1 MTRKAKDKEELIEE
15 KDIKKESRRGRKTKN
30 SVTDKKSVSKKTEKK
45 KASSKKTKVI
55 TSKLNVSPKTSTP
68 TSKKEINEKK
78 STSRR
83 NRRSTKE
90 NTDKKSTTTKKRNEF
105 LSEYY
110 DLPFSY
116 NKTVVKLL
124 AQTPE
129 TLFVYWEISD
139 DDRKMY
145 KEKFGDNFFETSTPI
160 LKVHNITMNYYF
172 EVEINDF
179 ANCWYLHVNDSKCE
193 YEIELDRKKY
203 IPNKEPEY
211 VYISKSNELEAPN
224 DHVLLEKLPD
234 YVTFKNIKTNNT
246 KNVKVPKNINKIF
259 GTKEIYNMFY
269 KDNEFINNPSSKF

>member
-1 MTRKAKDKEELIEE
+1 MPRKAKDKEELIEE

-45 KASSKKTKVI
+45 NASSKKTKVI

-160 LKVHNITMNYYF
+160 LKVHNITMNYSF

-179 ANCWYLHVNDSKCE
+179 SNCWYLHVNDSKCE

-234 YVTFKNIKTNNT
+234 FVTFKNVKTNNT

>member
-1 MTRKAKDKEELIEE
+1 MPRKAKDKEELVE
-15 KDIKKESRRGRKTKN
+15 KKDVKKENHRGRKAKN
-30 SVTDKKSVSKKTEKK
+30 SITDKKSVSAKTEKK
-45 KASSKKTKVI
+45 KTSSKKAKVT
-55 TSKLNVSPKTSTP
+55 TSKLNESPKDSSYEKKYKEIKLSGSSRTPTP
-68 TSKKEINEKK
+68 TSKEKK
-78 STSRR
+78 SKIRA
-83 NRRSTKE
+83 
-90 NTDKKSTTTKKRNEF
+90 TTKKRSEF

-110 DLPFSY
+110 DLPFNY

-179 ANCWYLHVNDSKCE
+179 ANCWYLHVNDSKCQ

-211 VYISKSNELEAPN
+211 IYISKSNELEAPN

-234 YVTFKNIKTNNT
+234 YVTFKNVKTNNT
-246 KNVKVPKNINKIF
+246 KNVKVPKTINKIF
-259 GTKEIYNMFY
+259 GTKEIYNIFY

>member
-1 MTRKAKDKEELIEE
+1 MPRKAKDKEELIEE
-15 KDIKKESRRGRKTKN
+15 KDIKKERTKKIRKN
-30 SVTDKKSVSKKTEKK
+30 NISKKVGSPKDSSPTLGEKN
-45 KASSKKTKVI
+45 AKVI

-83 NRRSTKE
+83 GRKSTKE

-234 YVTFKNIKTNNT
+234 FVTFKNVKKNNT

-259 GTKEIYNMFY
+259 GTREIYNMYY

>member
-1 MTRKAKDKEELIEE
+1 MPRKAKDKEELIEE
-15 KDIKKESRRGRKTKN
+15 KDIKKERTKKIRKN
-30 SVTDKKSVSKKTEKK
+30 NISKKVGSPKDSSPTLGEKN
-45 KASSKKTKVI
+45 AKVI

-83 NRRSTKE
+83 GRKSTKE

>member
-1 MTRKAKDKEELIEE
+1 MPRKAKDKEELIEE
-15 KDIKKESRRGRKTKN
+15 KDIKKERTKKIRKN
-30 SVTDKKSVSKKTEKK
+30 NISKKVGSPKDSSPTLGEKN
-45 KASSKKTKVI
+45 AKVI

-83 NRRSTKE
+83 GRNSTKE

-160 LKVHNITMNYYF
+160 LKVHNITMNYSF

-234 YVTFKNIKTNNT
+234 FVTFKNVKTNNT

>member
-1 MTRKAKDKEELIEE
+1 MPRKAKDKEELIEE

-30 SVTDKKSVSKKTEKK
+30 SVADKKSVSKKTEKK
-45 KASSKKTKVI
+45 KASSMKTKVI

-83 NRRSTKE
+83 DRRSTKE

-160 LKVHNITMNYYF
+160 LKVHNITMNYSF

-234 YVTFKNIKTNNT
+234 FVTFKNVKTNNT

-259 GTKEIYNMFY
+259 GTREIYNMFY

>member
-1 MTRKAKDKEELIEE
+1 MPRKAKDKEELIEE
-15 KDIKKESRRGRKTKN
+15 KDIKKERTKKIRKN
-30 SVTDKKSVSKKTEKK
+30 NISKKVGSPKDSSPTLGEKN
-45 KASSKKTKVI
+45 AKVI

-68 TSKKEINEKK
+68 TSKKEINEKN

-83 NRRSTKE
+83 GRKSTKE

-179 ANCWYLHVNDSKCE
+179 SNCWYLHVNDSKCE

-234 YVTFKNIKTNNT
+234 FVTFKNVKTNNT

-259 GTKEIYNMFY
+259 GTREIYNMFY

>member
-1 MTRKAKDKEELIEE
+1 MPRKAKDKEELIEE
-15 KDIKKESRRGRKTKN
+15 KDIKKDIKKERTKKIRKN
-30 SVTDKKSVSKKTEKK
+30 NISKKVG
-45 KASSKKTKVI
+45 SSRT
-55 TSKLNVSPKTSTP
+55 PTP

-83 NRRSTKE
+83 GRKSTKE

-211 VYISKSNELEAPN
+211 VYILKSNELEAPN

>member
-1 MTRKAKDKEELIEE
+1 MPRKAKDKEELIEE
-15 KDIKKESRRGRKTKN
+15 KDIKKERTKKIRKN
-30 SVTDKKSVSKKTEKK
+30 NISKKVGSPKDSSPTLGEKN
-45 KASSKKTKVI
+45 AKVI

-83 NRRSTKE
+83 GRKSTKE

-234 YVTFKNIKTNNT
+234 FVTFKNVKTNNT

-259 GTKEIYNMFY
+259 GTREIYNMYY

>member
-1 MTRKAKDKEELIEE
+1 MPRKAKDKEELIEE

-78 STSRR
+78 STSHRGR
-83 NRRSTKE
+83 NSTKE

-160 LKVHNITMNYYF
+160 LKVHNITMNYSF

-193 YEIELDRKKY
+193 YKIELDRKKY

-234 YVTFKNIKTNNT
+234 FVTFKNVKTNNT

-259 GTKEIYNMFY
+259 GTREIYNMFY

>member
-1 MTRKAKDKEELIEE
+1 MPRKAKDKEELIEE
-15 KDIKKESRRGRKTKN
+15 KDIKKERTKKIRKN
-30 SVTDKKSVSKKTEKK
+30 NISKKVGSPKDSSPTLGEKN
-45 KASSKKTKVI
+45 AKVI

-68 TSKKEINEKK
+68 TSKKEINKKK

-83 NRRSTKE
+83 GRKSTKE

-160 LKVHNITMNYYF
+160 LKVHNITMNYSF

-234 YVTFKNIKTNNT
+234 FVTFKNVKTNNT

-259 GTKEIYNMFY
+259 GTREIYNMFY

>member
-1 MTRKAKDKEELIEE
+1 MPRKAKDKEELIE
-15 KDIKKESRRGRKTKN
+15 KNDIKKEKTKKMRKN
-30 SVTDKKSVSKKTEKK
+30 NNISKKVGSPKDSSPTLREKK
-45 KASSKKTKVI
+45 AKVT
-55 TSKLNVSPKTSTP
+55 TSKLNKSPKTSTP

-83 NRRSTKE
+83 GRKSTKE

-105 LSEYY
+105 LAEYY
-110 DLPFSY
+110 DLPFNY

-129 TLFVYWEISD
+129 TLFVYWDISD

-160 LKVHNITMNYYF
+160 LKVHNITMNYSF

>member
-1 MTRKAKDKEELIEE
+1 MPRKAKDKEGLNKENI
-15 KDIKKESRRGRKTKN
+15 IKNIVRRRRKSANT
-30 SVTDKKSVSKKTEKK
+30 VVDKKSLSTKTEISEKK
-45 KASSKKTKVI
+45 IKTTTSRKKNKS
-55 TSKLNVSPKTSTP
+55 TSKTSTEKD
-68 TSKKEINEKK
+68 TNAKKSITRKDNKSKKNNLEKK
-78 STSRR
+78 LSSA
-83 NRRSTKE
+83 
-90 NTDKKSTTTKKRNEF
+90 KKRNEF

-139 DDRKMY
+139 ADRQMY
-145 KEKFGDNFFETSTPI
+145 KEKFGENFFETSIPI
-160 LKVHNITMNYYF
+160 LIIHNITMNYSF

-211 VYISKSNELEAPN
+211 VYISKSNELESPN
-224 DHVLLEKLPD
+224 DHVLIEKLTD
-234 YVTFKNIKTNNT
+234 YVTFRNVKTNIS
-246 KNVKVPKNINKIF
+246 KNVQVPQNINKIF
-259 GTKEIYNMFY
+259 GTKEIYNIFY

>member
-1 MTRKAKDKEELIEE
+1 M
-15 KDIKKESRRGRKTKN
+15 
-30 SVTDKKSVSKKTEKK
+30 
-45 KASSKKTKVI
+45 
-55 TSKLNVSPKTSTP
+55 
-68 TSKKEINEKK
+68 
-78 STSRR
+78 
-83 NRRSTKE
+83 
-90 NTDKKSTTTKKRNEF
+90 
-105 LSEYY
+105 SEYY
-110 DLPFSY
+110 DLPFNY

-179 ANCWYLHVNDSKCE
+179 ANCWYLHVNDSKCQ

-224 DHVLLEKLPD
+224 DHVLLENLPD
-234 YVTFKNIKTNNT
+234 YVTFKNVKTNNT

-259 GTKEIYNMFY
+259 GTKEIYNIFY

>member
-1 MTRKAKDKEELIEE
+1 MPRKAKDKEELIEE

-45 KASSKKTKVI
+45 KTSSKKAKVT
-55 TSKLNVSPKTSTP
+55 TSKLNKSPKTSTP

-83 NRRSTKE
+83 GRKSTKE

-234 YVTFKNIKTNNT
+234 FVTFKNVKTNNT

-259 GTKEIYNMFY
+259 GTREIYNMFY

>member
-1 MTRKAKDKEELIEE
+1 MPRKAKDKEELIEE
-15 KDIKKESRRGRKTKN
+15 KDIKKERTKKIRKN
-30 SVTDKKSVSKKTEKK
+30 NISKKVGSPKDSSPTLGEKN
-45 KASSKKTKVI
+45 AKVI

-68 TSKKEINEKK
+68 TSKKEINEKN

-83 NRRSTKE
+83 GRKSTKE

-234 YVTFKNIKTNNT
+234 FVTFKNVKTNNT

-259 GTKEIYNMFY
+259 GTREIYNMFY

>member
-1 MTRKAKDKEELIEE
+1 MPRKAKDKEELIEE
-15 KDIKKESRRGRKTKN
+15 KDIKKERTKKIRKN
-30 SVTDKKSVSKKTEKK
+30 NISKKVGSPKDSSPTLGEKN
-45 KASSKKTKVI
+45 AKVI

-83 NRRSTKE
+83 GRKSTKE

-234 YVTFKNIKTNNT
+234 FVTFKNVKTNNT

-259 GTKEIYNMFY
+259 GTREIYNMFY
-269 KDNEFINNPSSKF
+269 KDNELINNPSSKF

>member
-1 MTRKAKDKEELIEE
+1 MPRKAKDKEELIEE
-15 KDIKKESRRGRKTKN
+15 KDIKKERTKKIRKN
-30 SVTDKKSVSKKTEKK
+30 NISKKVGSPKDSSPTLGEKN
-45 KASSKKTKVI
+45 AKVI

-68 TSKKEINEKK
+68 TSKKEINEKN

-83 NRRSTKE
+83 GRKSTKE

-179 ANCWYLHVNDSKCE
+179 ANCWYLHVNDSKCQ

-211 VYISKSNELEAPN
+211 IYISKSNELEAPN

-234 YVTFKNIKTNNT
+234 YVTFKNVKTNNT

>member
-1 MTRKAKDKEELIEE
+1 MPRKAKDKEDLNKENI
-15 KDIKKESRRGRKTKN
+15 IKNIVRRRRKSANT
-30 SVTDKKSVSKKTEKK
+30 VVDKKSLSTKTEISEKK
-45 KASSKKTKVI
+45 IKTTTSRKKNKS
-55 TSKLNVSPKTSTP
+55 TSKTSTEKD
-68 TSKKEINEKK
+68 TNAKKSITRKDNKSKKNNLEKK
-78 STSRR
+78 LSSA
-83 NRRSTKE
+83 
-90 NTDKKSTTTKKRNEF
+90 KKRNEF

-139 DDRKMY
+139 ADRQMY
-145 KEKFGDNFFETSTPI
+145 KEKFGENFFETSIPI
-160 LKVHNITMNYYF
+160 LIIHNITMNYSF

-211 VYISKSNELEAPN
+211 VYISKSNELESPN
-224 DHVLLEKLPD
+224 DHVLIEKLTD
-234 YVTFKNIKTNNT
+234 YVTFRNVKTNIS
-246 KNVKVPKNINKIF
+246 KNVQVPQNINKIF
-259 GTKEIYNMFY
+259 GTKEIYNIFY

>member
-1 MTRKAKDKEELIEE
+1 MPRKAKDKEELIEE
-15 KDIKKESRRGRKTKN
+15 KDIKKERTKKTRKN
-30 SVTDKKSVSKKTEKK
+30 NISKKVGSPKDSYHTLGEKN
-45 KASSKKTKVI
+45 AKVI
-55 TSKLNVSPKTSTP
+55 TSKLNVSPKMSTP

-83 NRRSTKE
+83 GRKSTME

-160 LKVHNITMNYYF
+160 LKVHNITMNYSF

-234 YVTFKNIKTNNT
+234 FVTFKNVKTNNT

>member
-1 MTRKAKDKEELIEE
+1 MPRKAKDKEELVE
-15 KDIKKESRRGRKTKN
+15 KKDVKKENHRGRKAKN
-30 SVTDKKSVSKKTEKK
+30 SITDKKSVFAKTEKK
-45 KASSKKTKVI
+45 KTSSKKAKVT
-55 TSKLNVSPKTSTP
+55 TSKLNESPKTLTS

-78 STSRR
+78 
-83 NRRSTKE
+83 STKE

-179 ANCWYLHVNDSKCE
+179 ANCWYLHVNDSKCQ

-211 VYISKSNELEAPN
+211 IYISKSNELEAPN

-234 YVTFKNIKTNNT
+234 YVTFKNVKTNST

-259 GTKEIYNMFY
+259 GTKEIYNIFY

>member
-1 MTRKAKDKEELIEE
+1 MPRKAKDKEELIEE
-15 KDIKKESRRGRKTKN
+15 KDIKKERTKKIRKN
-30 SVTDKKSVSKKTEKK
+30 NISKKVELSRT
-45 KASSKKTKVI
+45 
-55 TSKLNVSPKTSTP
+55 PTP

-83 NRRSTKE
+83 GRKSTKE

-234 YVTFKNIKTNNT
+234 YVTFKNVKTNNI

-259 GTKEIYNMFY
+259 GTKEIYNIFY
-269 KDNEFINNPSSKF
+269 KDNKFINNPSSKF

>member
-1 MTRKAKDKEELIEE
+1 MPRKAKDKEELIEE
-15 KDIKKESRRGRKTKN
+15 KDIKKERTKKTRKN
-30 SVTDKKSVSKKTEKK
+30 NISKKVGSPKDSYHTLGEKN
-45 KASSKKTKVI
+45 AKVI
-55 TSKLNVSPKTSTP
+55 TSKLNVSPKMSTP

-83 NRRSTKE
+83 GRKSTME

-234 YVTFKNIKTNNT
+234 FVTFKNVKTNNT

>member
-1 MTRKAKDKEELIEE
+1 MPRKAKDKEELIEE
-15 KDIKKESRRGRKTKN
+15 KDIKKERTKKTRKN
-30 SVTDKKSVSKKTEKK
+30 NISKKVGSPKDSYHTLGEKN
-45 KASSKKTKVI
+45 AKVI
-55 TSKLNVSPKTSTP
+55 TSKLNVSPKMSTP

-83 NRRSTKE
+83 GRKSTME

-160 LKVHNITMNYYF
+160 LKVHNITMNYSF

-234 YVTFKNIKTNNT
+234 FVTFKNVKTNNT

-259 GTKEIYNMFY
+259 GTREIYNMFY

>member
-83 NRRSTKE
+83 GRNSTKE

-234 YVTFKNIKTNNT
+234 FVTFKNVKTNNT

-259 GTKEIYNMFY
+259 GTREIYNMFY

>member
-1 MTRKAKDKEELIEE
+1 MPRKAKDKEELIE
-15 KDIKKESRRGRKTKN
+15 KNDIKKEKTKKIRKN
-30 SVTDKKSVSKKTEKK
+30 NNISKKVGSPKDSSPTLREKK
-45 KASSKKTKVI
+45 AKVT
-55 TSKLNVSPKTSTP
+55 TSKLNKSPKTSTP

-83 NRRSTKE
+83 GRKSTKE

-105 LSEYY
+105 LAEYY
-110 DLPFSY
+110 DLPFNY

-129 TLFVYWEISD
+129 TLFVYWDISD

-160 LKVHNITMNYYF
+160 LKVHNITMNYSF

>member
-1 MTRKAKDKEELIEE
+1 MPRKAKDKEELIEE
-15 KDIKKESRRGRKTKN
+15 KDIKKERTKKIRKN
-30 SVTDKKSVSKKTEKK
+30 NISKKVGSPKDSSPTLGEKN
-45 KASSKKTKVI
+45 AKVI

-83 NRRSTKE
+83 GRNSTKE

>member
-1 MTRKAKDKEELIEE
+1 MPRKAKDKEELIEE
-15 KDIKKESRRGRKTKN
+15 KDIKKESHRGRKTKN
-30 SVTDKKSVSKKTEKK
+30 SVTDKKSLSAKTEKK
-45 KASSKKTKVI
+45 KTSSKKAKVI
-55 TSKLNVSPKTSTP
+55 TSKVNGSPKDATP
-68 TSKKEINEKK
+68 TSKEKK
-78 STSRR
+78 NKIRA
-83 NRRSTKE
+83 
-90 NTDKKSTTTKKRNEF
+90 TTKKRNEF

-234 YVTFKNIKTNNT
+234 FVTFKNVKTNNT

-259 GTKEIYNMFY
+259 GTREIYNMFY

>member
-1 MTRKAKDKEELIEE
+1 MPRKAKDKEELIEE

-55 TSKLNVSPKTSTP
+55 TSKLNVSPKMSTP

-83 NRRSTKE
+83 GRKSTME

-160 LKVHNITMNYYF
+160 LKVHNITMNYSF

-234 YVTFKNIKTNNT
+234 FVTFKNVKTNNT

-259 GTKEIYNMFY
+259 GTREIYNMFY

>member
-1 MTRKAKDKEELIEE
+1 MPRKAKDKEELIEE
-15 KDIKKESRRGRKTKN
+15 KDIKKERTKKIRKN
-30 SVTDKKSVSKKTEKK
+30 NISKKVGSPKDSSPTLGEKN
-45 KASSKKTKVI
+45 AKVI

-83 NRRSTKE
+83 GRKSTKE

-193 YEIELDRKKY
+193 YEIELNRKKY

-234 YVTFKNIKTNNT
+234 FVTFKNVKTNNT

-259 GTKEIYNMFY
+259 GTREIYNMFY

>member
-1 MTRKAKDKEELIEE
+1 MPRKAKDKEELIEE
-15 KDIKKESRRGRKTKN
+15 KDIKKERTKKIRKN
-30 SVTDKKSVSKKTEKK
+30 NISKKVGSPKDSSPTLGEKN
-45 KASSKKTKVI
+45 AKVI

-68 TSKKEINEKK
+68 TSKKEINKKK

-83 NRRSTKE
+83 GRKSTKE

-193 YEIELDRKKY
+193 YEIELNRKKY

-224 DHVLLEKLPD
+224 DHILLEKLPD
-234 YVTFKNIKTNNT
+234 FVTFKNVKTNNT

-259 GTKEIYNMFY
+259 GTREIYNMFY

>member
-1 MTRKAKDKEELIEE
+1 MPRKAKDKEELIEE
-15 KDIKKESRRGRKTKN
+15 KDIKKERTKKIRKN
-30 SVTDKKSVSKKTEKK
+30 NISKKVGSPKDSSPTLGEKN
-45 KASSKKTKVI
+45 AKVI

-83 NRRSTKE
+83 GRKSTKE

-234 YVTFKNIKTNNT
+234 YVTFKNVKTNNT
-246 KNVKVPKNINKIF
+246 KNVKVPKTINKIF

>member
-1 MTRKAKDKEELIEE
+1 MPRKAKDKEELIEE
-15 KDIKKESRRGRKTKN
+15 KDIKKEKTKKIRKN
-30 SVTDKKSVSKKTEKK
+30 NISKKVGSPKDSSPTLGEKN
-45 KASSKKTKVI
+45 AKVI

-83 NRRSTKE
+83 GRKSTKE

-160 LKVHNITMNYYF
+160 LKVHIITMNYYF

-234 YVTFKNIKTNNT
+234 FVTFKNVKTNNT

-259 GTKEIYNMFY
+259 GTREIYNMFY

>member
-1 MTRKAKDKEELIEE
+1 MPRKAKDKEELIEE

-45 KASSKKTKVI
+45 NASSKKTKVI

-83 NRRSTKE
+83 DHKSTKE

-224 DHVLLEKLPD
+224 DHVLLEKLPNF
-234 YVTFKNIKTNNT
+234 VTFKNVKTNNT

-259 GTKEIYNMFY
+259 GTREIYNMFY

>member
-1 MTRKAKDKEELIEE
+1 MPRKAKDKEELIEE
-15 KDIKKESRRGRKTKN
+15 KDIKKERTKKIRKN
-30 SVTDKKSVSKKTEKK
+30 NISKKVGSPKDSSPTLGEKN
-45 KASSKKTKVI
+45 AKVI

-68 TSKKEINEKK
+68 TSKKEINEKN

-83 NRRSTKE
+83 GRKSTKE

-172 EVEINDF
+172 EVELNDF

-234 YVTFKNIKTNNT
+234 FVTFKNVKTNNT

-259 GTKEIYNMFY
+259 GTREIYNMFY

>member
-1 MTRKAKDKEELIEE
+1 MILCIFTARE
-15 KDIKKESRRGRKTKN
+15 GWWKT
-30 SVTDKKSVSKKTEKK
+30 
-45 KASSKKTKVI
+45 SSKKAKVT
-55 TSKLNVSPKTSTP
+55 TSKVNGSPKDATP
-68 TSKKEINEKK
+68 TSKEKK
-78 STSRR
+78 SKIRA
-83 NRRSTKE
+83 
-90 NTDKKSTTTKKRNEF
+90 TTKKRNEF

-110 DLPFSY
+110 DLPFNY

-179 ANCWYLHVNDSKCE
+179 ANCWYLHVNDSKCQ

-211 VYISKSNELEAPN
+211 IYISKF
-224 DHVLLEKLPD
+224 V
-234 YVTFKNIKTNNT
+234 IC
-246 KNVKVPKNINKIF
+246 
-259 GTKEIYNMFY
+259 
-269 KDNEFINNPSSKF
+269 

>member
-1 MTRKAKDKEELIEE
+1 MPRKAKDKEELIEE
-15 KDIKKESRRGRKTKN
+15 NDIKKEKTKKIRKN
-30 SVTDKKSVSKKTEKK
+30 NNISKKVGSPKDSSPTLREKK
-45 KASSKKTKVI
+45 AKVT
-55 TSKLNVSPKTSTP
+55 TSKLNKSPKTSTP

-83 NRRSTKE
+83 GRKSTKE

-105 LSEYY
+105 LAEYY
-110 DLPFSY
+110 DLPFNY

-129 TLFVYWEISD
+129 TLFVYWDISD

-160 LKVHNITMNYYF
+160 LKVHNITMNYSF

>member
-1 MTRKAKDKEELIEE
+1 MPRKAKDKEELIEE
-15 KDIKKESRRGRKTKN
+15 KDIKKERTKKIRKN
-30 SVTDKKSVSKKTEKK
+30 NISKKVGSPKDSSPTLGEKN
-45 KASSKKTKVI
+45 AKVI

-83 NRRSTKE
+83 GRKSTKE

-224 DHVLLEKLPD
+224 DHVLLEKLPGF
-234 YVTFKNIKTNNT
+234 VTFKNVKTNNT

-259 GTKEIYNMFY
+259 GTREIYNMFY

>member
-1 MTRKAKDKEELIEE
+1 MPRKAKDKEELIEE
-15 KDIKKESRRGRKTKN
+15 KDIKKERTKKIRKN
-30 SVTDKKSVSKKTEKK
+30 NISKKVGSPKDSSPTLGEKN
-45 KASSKKTKVI
+45 AKVI

-68 TSKKEINEKK
+68 TSKKEINKKK

-83 NRRSTKE
+83 GRKSTKE

-193 YEIELDRKKY
+193 YEIELNRKKY

-234 YVTFKNIKTNNT
+234 FVTFKNVKTNNT

-259 GTKEIYNMFY
+259 GTREIYNMFY